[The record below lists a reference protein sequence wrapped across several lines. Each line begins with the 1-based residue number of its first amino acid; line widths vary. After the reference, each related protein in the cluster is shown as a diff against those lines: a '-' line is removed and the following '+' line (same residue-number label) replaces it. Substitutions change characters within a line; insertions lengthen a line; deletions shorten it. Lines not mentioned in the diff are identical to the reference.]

1 MSVAQEEHGTTMLVP
16 YETARK
22 RDGAKPSL
30 ISIVLLLITGTWTS
44 PYGIVMELLV
54 DGVPAVPL
62 VIGVATTVQDSPLFN
77 SWLAIWLKVFELYKT
92 NCSSDK
98 YLLNISKKL
107 NQPLNE
113 SPMFAEVL
121 NAKAPVLEA
130 ISVPSI

>member
-62 VIGVATTVQDSPLFN
+62 VIGVATTVQDSPLFS
-77 SWLAIWLKVFELYKT
+77 SWLAI
-92 NCSSDK
+92 
-98 YLLNISKKL
+98 
-107 NQPLNE
+107 
-113 SPMFAEVL
+113 
-121 NAKAPVLEA
+121 
-130 ISVPSI
+130 